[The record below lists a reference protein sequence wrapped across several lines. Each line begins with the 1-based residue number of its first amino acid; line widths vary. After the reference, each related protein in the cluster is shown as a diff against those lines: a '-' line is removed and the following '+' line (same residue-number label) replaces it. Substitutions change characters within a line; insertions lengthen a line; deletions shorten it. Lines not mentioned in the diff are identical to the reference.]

1 VNVTVACKGDVCEM
15 ERRIHDTDVSPTE
28 RTVPNDPEKT
38 LVAPRFDEKSIQGAR
53 TAVLLT
59 RRGKAR
65 SWPLT
70 FVVACVAAGLVGGLV
85 GGVALKLF
93 QRNDPRAETPDAQQ
107 QAGDGA
113 AANDSNAQSAP
124 AATAP
129 PAQEGNAAQATQGD
143 EHERATQPAQEQTN
157 GADGARAT
165 ANTGGVSEAARAASA
180 GAAQTSVKAGGDE
193 SAGGDAGETKA
204 GAGARDELRSALG
217 EWVAATNA
225 RDIGRQMDFYA
236 PTVNAYYLSRNAT
249 REAVRAEKTRVFSRA
264 DAVDVQ
270 AGPPDISVSGDGQT
284 AVMRFRKRYR
294 IQGGAGERSGE
305 VLQELRWRRT
315 PGGWKI
321 VGERDLRVL

>member
-1 VNVTVACKGDVCEM
+1 MG
-15 ERRIHDTDVSPTE
+15 RRVDDTDVSPTE

-53 TAVLLT
+53 PAVPLT
-59 RRGKAR
+59 WRGKAR
-65 SWPLT
+65 SSSLT
-70 FVVACVAAGLVGGLV
+70 IIVACVAAGLVGGLV
-85 GGVALKLF
+85 GGVALRLF
-93 QRNDPRAETPDAQQ
+93 QRNDPRAETPNTRQ

-113 AANDSNAQSAP
+113 AGNDSAAQSAP

-129 PAQEGNAAQATQGD
+129 NAREGNAAQATQGD
-143 EHERATQPAQEQTN
+143 EHEQATQPTQEQTN
-157 GADGARAT
+157 RDA
-165 ANTGGVSEAARAASA
+165 AARAPTNAGGVPEAAHTAAAA
-180 GAAQTSVKAGGDE
+180 GAAQASVKAGGDE
-193 SAGGDAGETKA
+193 SAVADAGESKSGA
-204 GAGARDELRSALG
+204 GAGDELRSALV

-236 PTVNAYYLSRNAT
+236 PTVNAYYLSRNAS

-294 IQGGAGERSGE
+294 IQGGAGQRSGE
-305 VLQELRWRRT
+305 VLQELRWRRM

-321 VGERDLRVL
+321 VGERDLRVIQ

>member
-1 VNVTVACKGDVCEM
+1 MG
-15 ERRIHDTDVSPTE
+15 RRVDDTDVSPTE
-28 RTVPNDPEKT
+28 RTIPNDPEKT

-53 TAVLLT
+53 PAVPLT
-59 RRGKAR
+59 WRGKAR
-65 SWPLT
+65 SSSLT
-70 FVVACVAAGLVGGLV
+70 IIVACVAAGLVGGLV
-85 GGVALKLF
+85 GGVALRLF
-93 QRNDPRAETPDAQQ
+93 QKNDPRAETPNART

-113 AANDSNAQSAP
+113 AGNDSAAQSAP

-129 PAQEGNAAQATQGD
+129 NAREGNAAQATQGD
-143 EHERATQPAQEQTN
+143 QREQATQPTQEQTS
-157 GADGARAT
+157 RA
-165 ANTGGVSEAARAASA
+165 EAAHTAAAA
-180 GAAQTSVKAGGDE
+180 GAAQASVKASGDDVKASGDE
-193 SAGGDAGETKA
+193 SAVADAGESKA
-204 GAGARDELRSALG
+204 GVGARDELRSALG

-236 PTVNAYYLSRNAT
+236 PTVNAYYLSRNAS

-321 VGERDLRVL
+321 VGERDLRVLR